1 MSGEA
6 NSPFLLGNKVTQL
19 AAAALGVTLDGP
31 TTGGLIQF
39 LIQNTNAS
47 TVAVAYAATAALAQ
61 TNAAI
66 PAAGASS
73 AANVIVIPAS
83 TTKVVTAPPG
93 QYWSSSSALVFITP
107 GNGI

>member
-6 NSPFLLGNKVTQL
+6 NSPFMLGSKVTQF
-19 AAAALGVTLDGP
+19 AAGAAGINLDGP
-31 TTGGLIQF
+31 STGGLIQF
-39 LIQNTNAS
+39 LIQNTNAA
-47 TVAVAYAATAALAQ
+47 TVAVAYATVAATAQ

-66 PAAGASS
+66 PAAGSQS
-73 AANVIVIPAS
+73 AANVIIIPAN

-107 GNGI
+107 GNGL

>member
-6 NSPFLLGNKVTQL
+6 SSPFLLGSKVTQL
-19 AAAALGVTLDGP
+19 NNAASGIQLDGP

-39 LIQNTNAS
+39 FIENTNAS
-47 TVAVAYAATAALAQ
+47 NVAVAYATTAAAAQ
-61 TNAAI
+61 TNAAV

-73 AANVIVIPAS
+73 AANVIVLGANQS
-83 TTKVVTAPPG
+83 KVVTAPPG
-93 QYWSSSSALVFITP
+93 QYWSSSAALVFITP

>member
-6 NSPFLLGNKVTQL
+6 NSPFMLGSKVTQL
-19 AAAALGVTLDGP
+19 ASAAAGITLDGP

-47 TVAVAYAATAALAQ
+47 TIAVAYATTATAAQ

-66 PAAGASS
+66 PAAGSQS
-73 AANVIVIPAS
+73 AANVIIIPAS
-83 TTKVVTAPPG
+83 TTKVVTAPAG

-107 GNGI
+107 GNGL

>member
-6 NSPFLLGNKVTQL
+6 NSPFVLGSKVTQL
-19 AAAALGVTLDGP
+19 AAAAAGIQLDGP

-47 TVAVAYAATAALAQ
+47 NVAVAYATTAANAQ
-61 TNAAI
+61 ANAAV
-66 PAAGASS
+66 PSAGNAS

-83 TTKVVTAPPG
+83 TTKVVTAPAG
-93 QYWSSSSALVFITP
+93 QYWSSSAALVFITP